1 MIYVKNALCM
11 LESQLLAIYENIKEK
26 VLMHAH
32 ARFFFVFLV
41 SDELLPQIFFFSQNF
56 KKV

>member
-1 MIYVKNALCM
+1 M

-41 SDELLPQIFFFSQNF
+41 SDELLPQIFFFSQNL